1 MTAPEGTRVIAPAKD
16 AATVILLRPR
26 SGGGFEVFMVKRNR
40 AIAFMGGAHV
50 FPGGKVDSADSEARL
65 LSRVTGMAI
74 DDAPGALH
82 EPALTAATAAS
93 FFVCA
98 IRETFEESGILLAR
112 LRSEASLAE
121 TAERSK
127 DPSTFADH
135 IERLDATLDLG
146 RLVPWARWITPA
158 IEARRYD
165 ARFFLAEAHEGDEGG
180 HDDDETVEHAW
191 WTPGEALDRFNREDI
206 ALAPP
211 TLRNLELLA
220 EFSTLGAALST
231 ARSQPPPTVQPHF
244 LMDGETPV
252 LTLPGDPEH
261 PKQTRVLPGP
271 TRFAL
276 RNGRWWAA

>member
-1 MTAPEGTRVIAPAKD
+1 MTEPDGTRVIAPAKD

-26 SGGGFEVFMVKRNR
+26 TGGGFEVFMVKRNR

-50 FPGGKVDSADSEARL
+50 FPGGKVDVADAEARL

-74 DDAPGALH
+74 DDTPRALH
-82 EPALTAATAAS
+82 EPALTGNAAAS

-112 LRSEASLAE
+112 HGHAHGSAAPRAASA
-121 TAERSK
+121 K
-127 DPSTFADH
+127 PTFTDH
-135 IERLDATLDLG
+135 IEQLDATLDLS

-165 ARFFLAEAHEGDEGG
+165 ARFFLAEAREGDEGG

-191 WTPGEALDRFNREDI
+191 WTPAEALDRFAREDI

-211 TLRNLELLA
+211 TLRNLELLSDFA
-220 EFSTLGAALST
+220 TLDAAFAA
-231 ARSQPPPTVQPHF
+231 ARSKPPPTVQPHF
-244 LMDGETPV
+244 LMDGETAV